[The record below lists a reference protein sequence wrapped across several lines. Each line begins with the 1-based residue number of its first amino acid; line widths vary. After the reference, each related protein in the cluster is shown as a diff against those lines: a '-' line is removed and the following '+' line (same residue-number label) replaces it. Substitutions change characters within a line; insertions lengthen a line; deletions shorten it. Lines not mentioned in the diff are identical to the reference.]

1 VSVLLTWSL
10 GHFIAALL
18 ACTEPRVAAT
28 HHGEFRELATRVMAT
43 EGADS
48 TQLTTPDV

>member
-1 VSVLLTWSL
+1 MSVLLTWPL

-28 HHGEFRELATRVMAT
+28 RRRGFRKLATRVMAA

-48 TQLTTPDV
+48 TQFTTPGA